1 MTSDTS
7 ESVAESA
14 AGPVRDARISAAA
27 APPRPRRYGAINTL
41 GLSTLVRRE
50 VMRFLK
56 VSAQTV
62 IAPLVSTVLFMMV
75 FALAFG
81 DRGWGNTSH
90 AYVDGLAPG
99 LVMMAII
106 SNAFQNASSSIVIA
120 KIQGN
125 SVDFLMPPLSA
136 LELSIAFIVGA
147 ASRGL
152 LVGLVGIF
160 AVAPFADMLP
170 ENAFMVLYYAV
181 TASVIFGAIG
191 LLGGIW
197 ADKFDHLAAVA
208 NFVITPLTFLSGT
221 FYSIDALPEPFS
233 AIGHWNPV
241 FFLIDGFR
249 SGFIGHA
256 DASPVIGIA
265 VTFGLAVGLCYACW
279 AVLKSG
285 YRLKA

>member
-1 MTSDTS
+1 
-7 ESVAESA
+7 
-14 AGPVRDARISAAA
+14 
-27 APPRPRRYGAINTL
+27 
-41 GLSTLVRRE
+41 
-50 VMRFLK
+50 
-56 VSAQTV
+56 
-62 IAPLVSTVLFMMV
+62 
-75 FALAFG
+75 
-81 DRGWGNTSH
+81 
-90 AYVDGLAPG
+90 
-99 LVMMAII
+99 
-106 SNAFQNASSSIVIA
+106 VIA

-170 ENAFMVLYYAV
+170 ENAFVVLYYAV

-256 DASPVIGIA
+256 DASPMIGIA